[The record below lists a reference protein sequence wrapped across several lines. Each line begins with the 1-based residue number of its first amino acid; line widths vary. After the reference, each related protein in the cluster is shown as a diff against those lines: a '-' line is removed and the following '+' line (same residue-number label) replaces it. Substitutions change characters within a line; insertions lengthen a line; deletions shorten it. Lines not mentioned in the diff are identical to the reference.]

1 MAHQSDRSDMN
12 PLLAILVCD
21 HDVAF
26 REALRNFL
34 FTAGYTKVHVVP
46 TVREA
51 LAKLRRESYQCVLVG
66 ISRSHLVERRLMSV
80 AQRRQPKAKVL
91 FLISASDLHFI
102 QDTSLVYVIKE
113 RAFITLSELLAQNG
127 NDVFAT
133 STENS

>member
-1 MAHQSDRSDMN
+1 MN
-12 PLLAILVCD
+12 PLFAILVCD
-21 HDVAF
+21 RDAAF

-34 FTAGYTKVHVVP
+34 FTAGYTKVHVVS

-51 LAKLRRESYQCVLVG
+51 LAMLRRESYQFILVG
-66 ISRSHLVERRLMSV
+66 VSRAHLVERRLMCV
-80 AQRRQPKAKVL
+80 VQRRQPQAKIL
-91 FLISASDLHFI
+91 FLISANDLPFI
-102 QDTSLVYVIKE
+102 KQTSFVYVIKE